1 MTKKYLGLAAGLLLL
16 AGCSNNDFIDEGTT
30 APEGQMRTISTINA
44 TMGNA
49 DTRVQLLN
57 NHKMAWE
64 DDDQILVFSDTSDG
78 AYVYSMSYLSDPQEA
93 VFSGREVTGTEFYS
107 IYPAGTWDDDFDSSK
122 NEVSIP
128 WNYYAVYDGTDVD
141 YTIPM
146 FAKSSGNNMLFK
158 QLGGLLHFQI
168 YGEGI
173 LNWVELAAN
182 NEDLTDADNHLFC
195 EAYSLDYTA
204 NEIKLE
210 PYTDSF
216 VSYIQE
222 IISPYSDGRARTLS
236 SSEPFDIYFS
246 LPAGIEMKHGIR
258 LRVGYTV
265 VDSETL
271 EEHQL
276 EYVMKSEKSFTV
288 TRAEMANFPAIST
301 TGILPTPEP
310 EKGWISNF
318 FDLSGTQVGTYFYV
332 FNDKVDWSFAFLLDG
347 ESESVPQDVIIIE
360 FFTDYEGGTPA
371 LSWLE
376 GAEVHDLM
384 ASRLHGPDGNIY
396 RIGDSDGFKVK
407 KNTDGTWYLSIENA
421 KIHPN
426 GSSTNIMEDFY
437 LKFRGNF
444 VGEEPEPT
452 ESLIGDDGVI
462 NTALLP
468 NGYGGY
474 QYDMWH
480 FNLTDDEKYTVSFL
494 RYPELEED
502 TSAIPTG
509 TGSYDFYV
517 TDNGK
522 RYRAGYVPVTIVK
535 NGDGTYTISV
545 TDVYLNGEDGEPD
558 VSGVSMT
565 WTGTLNSY
573 DESNGGGTLTIG
585 GENISATY
593 SEAVFS
599 EDGWHLYF
607 TNFQFPSSISAD
619 IKEYVENIARMTIV
633 LTGEVGA
640 TEYPTVPSYNGD
652 EFAFQIVDTNG
663 NLLWYSMSEG
673 ETENSLQIHEDD
685 DYIIRMSG
693 NAKSV
698 DGLKTSTVFFDWT
711 GAIPRRH

>member
-16 AGCSNNDFIDEGTT
+16 AGCTNNDFIDNGIS
-30 APEGQMRTISTINA
+30 PEGQKRTISTISA
-44 TMGNA
+44 SMGDA
-49 DTRVQLLN
+49 DTRVQLKDGHQLLWN
-57 NHKMAWE
+57 EVDVIN
-64 DDDQILVFSDTSDG
+64 VFTDEGRYHNYTLTSG
-78 AYVYSMSYLSDPQEA
+78 AGTSSA
-93 VFSGREVTGTEFYS
+93 TFSGDEVTGSQFYALFCNTIFNLDHES
-107 IYPAGTWDDDFDSSK
+107 E
-122 NEVSIP
+122 EVSMYWDSDAIFGKEGENINRFIP
-128 WNYYAVYDGTDVD
+128 L
-141 YTIPM
+141 
-146 FAKSSGNNMLFK
+146 FAKSSNANMQFK
-158 QLGGLLHFQI
+158 QLSGLLHFQVVGKGKLAYASL
-168 YGEGI
+168 YGNNGEEFYNEYT
-173 LNWVELAAN
+173 LKYTSDDLELKPY
-182 NEDLTDADNHLFC
+182 ELST
-195 EAYSLDYTA
+195 SLDHIGGRP
-204 NEIKLE
+204 N
-210 PYTDSF
+210 
-216 VSYIQE
+216 
-222 IISPYSDGRARTLS
+222 SDIELS
-236 SSEPFDIYFS
+236 EKYNTHIYFM
-246 LPAGIEMKHGIR
+246 LPAGMTFEKGFK
-258 LRVGYTV
+258 LVVGF
-265 VDSETL
+265 VDGNE
-271 EEHQL
+271 
-276 EYVMKSEKSFTV
+276 VEKEVAKKYDESFTV
-288 TRAEMANFPAIST
+288 KRGEVSTFPTIST
-301 TGILPTPEP
+301 TGDPTPEP
-310 EKGWISNF
+310 ENGWISNF
-318 FDLSGTQVGTYFYV
+318 FDLSGKNVDKYFYV
-332 FNDKVDWSFAFLLDG
+332 FNDKVDWAFAFLLDDV
-347 ESESVPQDVIIIE
+347 SEEMPQDVIIIE
-360 FFTDYEGGTPA
+360 FFTDYTSGTPD

-384 ASRLHGPDGNIY
+384 ASRLHGPDSNIY
-396 RIGDSDGFKVK
+396 RIGDSSGFKMK
-407 KNTDGTWYLSIENA
+407 KNTDGTWSMSIENGTVYDNNA
-421 KIHPN
+421 
-426 GSSTNIMEDFY
+426 SSSVLMEDFY

-494 RYPELEED
+494 RYPDLEES

>member
-1 MTKKYLGLAAGLLLL
+1 MAKKYLGLAAGLLLL

-44 TMGNA
+44 TMDNA
-49 DTRVQLLN
+49 DTRLYLDGNQV
-57 NHKMAWE
+57 AWE
-64 DDDQILVFSDTSDG
+64 DDDVIYAFSDGETTDWHE
-78 AYVYSMSYLSDPQEA
+78 YSLSYLYPTTGVAD
-93 VFSGREVTGTEFYS
+93 FSGDELTGSEFYAF
-107 IYPAGTWDDDFDSSK
+107 YPEPEIVNWTNHTAT
-122 NEVSIP
+122 IP
-128 WNYYAVYDGTDVD
+128 WDYDVIYDNEGVNTSSQ
-141 YTIPM
+141 IPL
-146 FAKSSGNNMLFK
+146 FAKSTNANMQFK

-168 YGEGI
+168 YGEGQ
-173 LNWVELAAN
+173 LESLSLTGN
-182 NEDLTDADNHLFC
+182 NEEEFSSAFD
-195 EAYSLDYTA
+195 LDYGA
-204 NEIKLE
+204 SEIKLVPNTSCE
-210 PYTDSF
+210 SSATITEDFMKETEGKLPL
-216 VSYIQE
+216 
-222 IISPYSDGRARTLS
+222 LS
-236 SSEPFDIYFS
+236 KTEPFDVYIV
-246 LPAGIEMKHGIR
+246 LPAGMAFEHGF
-258 LRVGYTV
+258 
-265 VDSETL
+265 TL
-271 EEHQL
+271 SGSA
-276 EYVMKSEKSFTV
+276 YVEDLDRGITRSVPFEQTTTSSFTV

-310 EKGWISNF
+310 EKGWISNYL
-318 FDLSGTQVGTYFYV
+318 DLSGTKVEMHCFV
-332 FNDKVDWSFAFLLDG
+332 VNSKVDWQFAFYPDNGSG
-347 ESESVPQDVIIIE
+347 EGSGNVIAIE
-360 FFTDYEGGTPA
+360 FFTDYEGGTPD
-371 LSWLE
+371 LSWLI
-376 GAEVHDLM
+376 GTVIYDLE
-384 ASRLHGPDGNIY
+384 ASRFHGPDGIIY

-494 RYPELEED
+494 RYPELKED